1 MANSV
6 RFKGND
12 CLMCGELPFSGVGED
27 EGEQSALW
35 SIKFFEL
42 PTGLMLERKSSFIVL
57 DTMQV
62 NSGNSIAMQTFIS
75 I

>member
-1 MANSV
+1 MANS
-6 RFKGND
+6 GN
-12 CLMCGELPFSGVGED
+12 LIAWLTPISGVGED